1 MKYLAPK
8 KSKSVAFKVVNEED
22 DSSRFPRKFGADP
35 VRHSNKDC
43 SDEELT
49 TLTRR
54 FMNFLKNQDPR
65 SRDSKVILT
74 LNITTRP
81 LHLSRL

>member
-8 KSKSVAFKVVNEED
+8 KSKSIAFKVVNEED
-22 DSSRFPRKFGADP
+22 
-35 VRHSNKDC
+35 HSNKDC

-65 SRDSKVILT
+65 SRDSKGINSKNKFVDYIDGVSK
-74 LNITTRP
+74 
-81 LHLSRL
+81 SRKSNERKNLRKKV